1 MRLSSWRHFDYWLLG
16 AVCLLLIFGIVMIDS
31 AIAGNIELVEE
42 NVVRKQ
48 MIFAGIGL
56 AAVFIFTFLDYH
68 IWVALGRILYIFVVG
83 FLLWTMVAGESAF
96 GAERWIDLGFVQIQP
111 SELAKIAVILIA
123 ADYFARNKH
132 RMVQF
137 QWIIR
142 SGIFPLGMFA
152 LIFLQPDLSTAI
164 VIVVIWAAMVFA
176 IGIKLNHLLLLGFLA
191 VVVAGAS
198 FPFLQDYQKQR
209 IVNLLVPDPEERY
222 GENYNVDQ
230 ALITIGSGGWS
241 GEGYKQGSQVQL
253 RFLKVRDTDFI
264 FAVISEE
271 FGFFGAVGVM
281 ILFIF
286 IIYRILRAAYLAND
300 PFGSMICYGVATLI
314 SFQVL
319 VNIGMNLQLLP
330 VTGLPLPFISRGGS
344 SIITVMMAIGL
355 VESVIARHKL
365 IE

>member
-1 MRLSSWRHFDYWLLG
+1 MRLGSWRYFDYWLLG
-16 AVCLLLIFGIVMIDS
+16 GVCLLLIFGIVMIDS

-42 NVVRKQ
+42 NVVQKQ

-83 FLLWTMVAGESAF
+83 FLLVTMASGETAF
-96 GAERWIDLGFVQIQP
+96 GAVRWIDLGFVQIQP

-123 ADYFARNKH
+123 ADFFARNNHK
-132 RMVQF
+132 MQQF
-137 QWIIR
+137 TWIIR
-142 SGIFPLGMFA
+142 SGIIPFGMFA

-164 VIVVIWAAMVFA
+164 VILVIWAAMVFA
-176 IGIKLNHLLLLGFLA
+176 VGIKFNHLVVLGLIALILVGISIPFLA
-191 VVVAGAS
+191 
-198 FPFLQDYQKQR
+198 DYQIQR
-209 IVNLLVPDPEERY
+209 VVNLIFPDPEERY

-241 GEGYKQGSQVQL
+241 GQGYKQGSQVQL

-264 FAVISEE
+264 FAVISHE

-281 ILFIF
+281 VLFLF
-286 IIYRILRAAYLAND
+286 IIYRIIRAAYIAND
-300 PFGSMICYGVATLI
+300 PFGSLICYGVATLI
-314 SFQVL
+314 TFQVL

-330 VTGLPLPFISRGGS
+330 VTGLPLPFVSRGGS
-344 SIITVMMAIGL
+344 SIITAMMAIGL
-355 VESVIARHKL
+355 VESVVARHKL
-365 IE
+365 SE

>member
-56 AAVFIFTFLDYH
+56 AVVFIFTFLDYH
-68 IWVALGRILYIFVVG
+68 VWVALGRILYIFVVG

-123 ADYFARNKH
+123 ADFFARNKH
-132 RMVQF
+132 RMGQF

-176 IGIKLNHLLLLGFLA
+176 IGIKLNHLILLGLLA
-191 VVVAGAS
+191 VVVMAGS
-198 FPFLQDYQKQR
+198 IPFLQDYQKQR
-209 IVNLLVPDPEERY
+209 IVNLILPDPEERY

-281 ILFIF
+281 ILYIF

-314 SFQVL
+314 AFQVL

>member
-42 NVVRKQ
+42 NVVQKQ

-56 AAVFIFTFLDYH
+56 VVVFIFTFLDYH
-68 IWVALGRILYIFVVG
+68 VWVALGRILYVFVVG
-83 FLLWTMVAGESAF
+83 FLLWTMVAGETAF
-96 GAERWIDLGFVQIQP
+96 GSERWINLGFVQIQP
-111 SELAKIAVILIA
+111 SELAKIAVIMIA
-123 ADYFARNKH
+123 ADFFARNKH
-132 RMVQF
+132 KMNQL

-142 SGIFPLGMFA
+142 SGIFPFGMFA

-164 VIVVIWAAMVFA
+164 VILMIWAAMVFA
-176 IGIKLNHLLLLGFLA
+176 IGIKLNHLLLLGLIA
-191 VVVAGAS
+191 VTLVAAS
-198 FPFLQDYQKQR
+198 IPFLQDYQKQR
-209 IVNLLVPDPEERY
+209 IVNLILPDPEERY

-241 GEGYKQGSQVQL
+241 GQGYKQGSQVQL
-253 RFLKVRDTDFI
+253 RYLKVRDTDFI
-264 FAVISEE
+264 FAVISHE
-271 FGFFGAVGVM
+271 FGFFGAVGIMLIFV
-281 ILFIF
+281 F

-300 PFGSMICYGVATLI
+300 SFGAMICYGVATLI
-314 SFQVL
+314 TFQLL

-344 SIITVMMAIGL
+344 SIITIMMAIGL